1 MRKSM
6 IMIQLFFFIGIMTL
20 NHARA
25 AEQPDVKVLDIE
37 SNSVIL
43 EKESSALF
51 DREVQKAIK
60 GIKNITI
67 QASPLPKKGYLI
79 KVPLTNSIKVKN
91 KWFDD
96 FISEA
101 LLVYNLEDKTQHRLI
116 LYNDENTPV
125 FFDIFFEFT
134 TLSKELN
141 LEMNGE

>member
-6 IMIQLFFFIGIMTL
+6 IMIQLFFFIGLMTL

-43 EKESSALF
+43 EKESSLLF
-51 DREVQKAIK
+51 DREVKKAIE

-79 KVPLTNSIKVKN
+79 RVHLTN
-91 KWFDD
+91 
-96 FISEA
+96 
-101 LLVYNLEDKTQHRLI
+101 
-116 LYNDENTPV
+116 
-125 FFDIFFEFT
+125 
-134 TLSKELN
+134 
-141 LEMNGE
+141 